1 MLPHKSRG
9 LISVNSTNWIAC
21 RDETT
26 TTSHDGVCSE
36 ELNSLCLRR
45 DIRFFHKFHLLSF
58 NVSKFHAYGCFN
70 VPRVLKQAAQPRETI
85 TLFNSL
91 DYKRTPCALY
101 ISPPRMMMSCPLTI
115 ALTAL
120 SAGAVMF
127 SKPVASFSPC
137 TLIPM

>member
-9 LISVNSTNWIAC
+9 LISVATTYSTTS

-26 TTSHDGVCSE
+26 TTYHDGVCSE

-45 DIRFFHKFHLLSF
+45 DIILFHKFHLLSF
-58 NVSKFHAYGCFN
+58 NVSKFQCFK
-70 VPRVLKQAAQPRETI
+70 VEIAAQPRETI

-127 SKPVASFSPC
+127 SKPVASFSP
-137 TLIPM
+137 LVLMPM